1 MNNDV
6 TIVTAL
12 FNINRDKLDG
22 RDWNTYLK
30 WFSNFLKLKAPLI
43 IFTSKDLNKFIT
55 SRRNNLNTKILTT
68 HINEIPYFYLFN
80 QIKEI
85 INSEKF
91 LNNVKD
97 INRIEC
103 KDPLY
108 LIIQFSKFFWLKQA
122 AFANYF
128 NSKQFLWLDAGSS
141 RFFDNYN
148 FKTYFPST
156 LGKNVLGDIEDTFL
170 VQMNYDCYPDLYNK
184 SKLGLDY
191 LYDNR
196 SFVLGSLFGG
206 NKIIIDRVFELV
218 EDLLLNKMIK
228 NGFINNDQVA
238 LAYLIKNYP
247 ELFSIYCRKDK
258 KHLSLFSLLSQT

>member
-12 FNINRDKLDG
+12 FNMNRDKLDG
-22 RDWNTYLK
+22 RKWNNYLK
-30 WFSNFLKLKAPLI
+30 WFSNFLKLNSPLI
-43 IFTSKDLNKFIT
+43 IFTSPDLNEFIK
-55 SRRNNLNTKILTT
+55 SRRSNINTKILNSDL
-68 HINEIPYFYLFN
+68 NEIPYFYLFN

-85 INSEKF
+85 INSQKF
-91 LNNVKD
+91 KNNVKD

-108 LIIQFSKFFWLKQA
+108 LIIQFSKFFWLRKA
-122 AFANYF
+122 AFMNFF
-128 NSKQFLWLDAGSS
+128 NSQQFLWLDAGSS
-141 RFFDNYN
+141 RFFEDFNL
-148 FKTYFPST
+148 KKSFPST
-156 LGKNVLGDIEDTFL
+156 FGKYLLKDIGDTFL

-184 SKLGLDY
+184 SNLEFNY

-206 NKIIIDRVFELV
+206 NKKIIDKISDLV
-218 EDLLLNKMIK
+218 DDLLLNKMIK
-228 NGFINNDQVA
+228 NGIINNDQVA
-238 LAYLIKNYP
+238 LAYLVKNNP

-258 KHLSLFSLLSQT
+258 KHLSLFSLLSIS